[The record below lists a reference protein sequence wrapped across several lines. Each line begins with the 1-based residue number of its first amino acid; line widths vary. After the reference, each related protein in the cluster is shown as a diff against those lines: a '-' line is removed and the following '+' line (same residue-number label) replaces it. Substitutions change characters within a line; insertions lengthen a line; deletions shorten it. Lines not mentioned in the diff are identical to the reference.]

1 MFPNP
6 WSNTFFRTTYIPN
19 KNMISLE
26 SVINNLDE
34 VICLFDCTGRL
45 VFINKEGEEFFG
57 RNLKEMRNK
66 PISYFFPE
74 NDDVEM
80 LFQKTLSEGRLHN
93 CKEME
98 IDVGRIVNA
107 DVHLS
112 PFYSED
118 SIEGAILCLRENVS
132 ITEREDYQ
140 FDHLLYLLGS
150 LAHEIKNPLSG
161 IKGAAQLLK
170 MAPDSGSAECVTL
183 ILKEADRLNSVLQ
196 GYLTMTRLPRFH
208 QLNVHEVIE
217 HALRVMGSEMIEAGV
232 LIEKSYDPSLPYISG
247 DEGKLL
253 QVFINVIKN
262 AVEAMERT
270 PDRVLA
276 ISTRPS
282 NEYVLIYDSAGP
294 AKRGK
299 RTKKRR
305 WVVVNFHDTGIGLGR
320 DEIARIFLPLY
331 TNKEKGSG
339 LGLALSKKIIKDH
352 GGIIKVKSALQNG
365 STFSIY
371 LPLPVTE
378 N

>member
-1 MFPNP
+1 
-6 WSNTFFRTTYIPN
+6 
-19 KNMISLE
+19 MISLE

-74 NDDVEM
+74 NEDVEI

-93 CKEME
+93 CKEMD
-98 IDVGRIVNA
+98 IDVGRPVNA
-107 DVHLS
+107 DLYLTPV
-112 PFYSED
+112 YSGD
-118 SIEGAILCLRENVS
+118 SLDGAVLCLRENVS
-132 ITEREDYQ
+132 ITEREDDQ

-161 IKGAAQLLK
+161 IKGAAQILK
-170 MAPDSGSAECVTL
+170 MDTGSGAAECVNL
-183 ILKEADRLNSVLQ
+183 IIKEADRLNSVLQ
-196 GYLTMTRLPRFH
+196 GYLTMTRLPRVH

-217 HALRVMGSEMIEAGV
+217 HALRVMSSEITATAV
-232 LIEKSYDPSLPYISG
+232 QLEKSYDPSLPYISG

-253 QVFINVIKN
+253 QVFINIIKN
-262 AVEAMERT
+262 AIEAMETMPERT
-270 PDRVLA
+270 LS

-294 AKRGK
+294 VKRGR

-305 WVVVNFHDTGIGLGR
+305 WVVVNFRDTGPGLGR

-331 TNKEKGSG
+331 TKKEKGSG

-352 GGIIKVKSALQNG
+352 GGIIKVKSAPRNG
-365 STFSIY
+365 STFSVY
-371 LPLPVTE
+371 LPLPVAE
-378 N
+378 S